1 VSSALDNG
9 LLDVTKPRLLVF
21 IVAYN
26 AERTIREV
34 LGRIP
39 HRLADGYDVEVLVI
53 DDSSGD
59 CTFERG
65 VEVRQAQT
73 LPFKLH
79 VLYNPVN
86 QGYGGNQK
94 IGFHFA
100 IERDFDFVA
109 LVHGDGQYA
118 PECLPDLVRPLA
130 DGEADAV
137 FGSRM
142 LGSAAALEG
151 GMPLYKFVGNRILT
165 GFQNRVLRAD
175 LSEFHSGYRVYS
187 VDSLRRIPFELN
199 TNDFHFDTEIIIQL
213 LLAEQRIKELPIPTY
228 YGEELCHVNGLKY
241 AWNVARTTLRARVQE
256 LSLLYDRKFDTSQ
269 EGGNAHYVPR
279 LAFESPHTFALE
291 VVEPGSR
298 VLDLGCAGGFLG
310 ARLRELGCDVTGIDV
325 FPLAE
330 GVELDA
336 FHQHDLNESRLP
348 ADPAAFDYV
357 LMLDVIEHLRSPEQF
372 MERLADAI
380 RLNPETKLVL
390 STGNVAF
397 LLTRLLL
404 LAGQFNY
411 GKRGILD
418 LTHTR
423 LFTFATLGHL
433 LETTG
438 FQLVDVRGVPAPF
451 PLALGDAR
459 SGRLLAGINRNLI
472 RARKQLFSYQIFVV
486 AQPRPSLGYLLE
498 EARAESSA
506 REEAGDARPA
516 FTSSPDRRSG

>member
-1 VSSALDNG
+1 MAYTRC
-9 LLDVTKPRLLVF
+9 VTKPRLLVF

-26 AERTIREV
+26 AERTIADV
-34 LGRIP
+34 LTRIP
-39 HRLADGYDVEVLVI
+39 RELADEYSVEVLVI
-53 DDSSGD
+53 DDSSHD
-59 CTFERG
+59 TTFERG
-65 VEVRQAQT
+65 EEMRRSAS
-73 LPFKLH
+73 LPFALH

-118 PECLPDLVRPLA
+118 PECLQELVRPLA
-130 DGEADAV
+130 DGQADAV

-142 LGSAAALEG
+142 LEGGGALRG

-165 GFQNRVLRAD
+165 TAQNRLLHAQ

-187 VDSLRRIPFELN
+187 VDALRKIPFALN

-213 LLAEQRIKELPIPTY
+213 VLAEQRIMELPIPTY

-241 AWNVARTTLRARVQE
+241 AWNVTGATLRARMQHQ
-256 LSLLYDRKFDTSQ
+256 LSLLYDRKFDVAPDPTN
-269 EGGNAHYVPR
+269 EHYLSR
-279 LAFESPHTFALE
+279 LDFESPHTFALDAI
-291 VVEPGSR
+291 EPGSR

-310 ARLRELGCDVTGIDV
+310 AELRSRGCHVIGVDL

-330 GVELDA
+330 GVELDD
-336 FHQHDLNESRLP
+336 FHLHDLNEWPLP
-348 ADPAAFDYV
+348 VDPGAFDYV
-357 LMLDVIEHLRSPEQF
+357 LLLDVIEHLASPEQF
-372 MERLADAI
+372 LERLAESM
-380 RLNPETKLVL
+380 RLKPGMKLVL
-390 STGNVAF
+390 STGNIGF

-423 LFTFATLGHL
+423 LFTFAALRRL
-433 LETTG
+433 LDGAG
-438 FQLVDVRGVPAPF
+438 FHVVTVRGAPAPF
-451 PLALGDAR
+451 GFALGHKRVGRALAR
-459 SGRLLAGINRNLI
+459 VNHALI
-472 RARKQLFSYQIFVV
+472 RARKQLFSYQLFVV
-486 AQPRPSLGYLLE
+486 AQPRPSLAYLL
-498 EARAESSA
+498 AQA
-506 REEAGDARPA
+506 REKSETRAVVMSTTDQRP
-516 FTSSPDRRSG
+516 G